1 MMLNYIPY
9 ILDDADYIPYILDDA
24 DYIPLL
30 PDLLSPS
37 HAGQRY

>member
-1 MMLNYIPY
+1 MMLN
-9 ILDDADYIPYILDDA
+9 YIPYILDDA